1 MSCTPELWM
10 ALLEGLLWKNY
21 TDIFGGPS
29 DHIKTLKNSILVQ
42 ICLIFPYFSSV
53 VTSNLMLFFW
63 KNHSRYLPQV
73 QQYGWWNFCS
83 KQDSQNIQ
91 TWSSQG
97 WERSVFLD
105 QTNSFTLFNLNFKGI
120 KIFMTTFL
128 KVLKDCMKAI
138 CCSLPL
144 QFPLLFSNYSHE
156 QKWYGCEQ

>member
-1 MSCTPELWM
+1 MKKLYRHFWWTFWPYKNVKKFHFGTNMSH
-10 ALLEGLLWKNY
+10 
-21 TDIFGGPS
+21 F
-29 DHIKTLKNSILVQ
+29 SIL
-42 ICLIFPYFSSV
+42 FFSCHFQSDV
-53 VTSNLMLFFW
+53 VFFW